1 MRSENEVPK
10 GKKQCPECKAYVGP
24 RLATC
29 ECGHAF
35 TFKTGKEP
43 KAKRVRTAE
52 LAVPSDE
59 PAELS
64 IDPSEVVSVNDRKAL
79 DSFIKQI
86 KDCRDSAKGG
96 GVYSAFLHCK
106 SGHVVQIEV
115 QFPIIRR

>member
-1 MRSENEVPK
+1 MPK

-35 TFKTGKEP
+35 TFKAGKEP

-52 LAVPSDE
+52 LAVPGEKPVE
-59 PAELS
+59 PS
-64 IDPSEVVSVNDRKAL
+64 PDPSEVVSVNDPEAL

-86 KDCRDSAKGG
+86 KDCREHANGG
-96 GVYSAFLHCK
+96 GCYSAFLHHK
-106 SGHVVQIEV
+106 LGVIQIEV
-115 QFPIIRR
+115 QFPIRR